1 MLCEDTPNILQ
12 PGWSVQ
18 YREEREKL
26 LQECGYGSVGGAAD
40 GGRGGGGEGGRGGVE
55 VEMQDM
61 ASIHHMQMMSKSLFI
76 R

>member
-12 PGWSVQ
+12 PGWSMQ

-26 LQECGYGSVGGAAD
+26 LQECGYEGVGGA
-40 GGRGGGGEGGRGGVE
+40 GGGGGGGGRVE

-61 ASIHHMQMMSKSLFI
+61 ASIQHMQMMGKLLYA
-76 R
+76 